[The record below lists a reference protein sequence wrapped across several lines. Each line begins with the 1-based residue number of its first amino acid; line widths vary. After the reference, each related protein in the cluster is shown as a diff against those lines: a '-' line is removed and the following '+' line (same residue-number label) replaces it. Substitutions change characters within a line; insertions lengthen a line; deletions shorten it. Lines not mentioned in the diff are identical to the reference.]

1 MVGVPYCVPFRVKFD
16 KVTMVLRILTYNE
29 VKTKREGIF
38 VMNKIN
44 LKSLLYLIIVPFLFA
59 ENPPSDK
66 LKLMAVEKV
75 DSQSK
80 LIQEMVDMI
89 FSFGELGFQ
98 EIETSNYLIGIL
110 EQNGFK
116 VTRGIS
122 GIPTAWMAEWGKGKP
137 VIALG
142 SDIDGIPKSS
152 QMPGVAYHKPIIE
165 GAPGHGE
172 GHNSGQAVIIAAA
185 IAMKE
190 IMINEKIK
198 GTLKIWPGVAEEL
211 VATKAYF
218 VRDGYFKDVDACIF
232 THVSSNLA
240 VTHGQARGNGLL
252 SVEYSFKGK
261 TAHSAGS
268 PWRGKSALDAVELM
282 NIGWNFR
289 REHLRPPYR
298 IHYIIT
304 DGGDQPNVV
313 PRNASVWYY
322 LRELDYEH
330 IMELFDYSNDIAE
343 GAAKMSGTEL
353 ISTRILGSAWPR
365 HFNEPI
371 ARAMYTN
378 IKEVGLPVWDKNDQ
392 ALAKAVQ
399 KEAGNKEIKGL
410 PTELDS
416 LRGPVSSKNNWG
428 GGSDDIGD
436 ISWTVPTVTLRF
448 PSNIPGL
455 PGHNWLN
462 GISMATPIAHKGAVA
477 GAKVTA
483 MTLVDLF
490 TDKGLVK
497 DAKKYFKNQT
507 KETKY
512 QPMIRK
518 TDKPAIELNEEIMRK
533 YRDEMK
539 KYYYDPSKYDTY
551 LDQLGITYPT
561 IKKK

>member
-1 MVGVPYCVPFRVKFD
+1 MYLFNR
-16 KVTMVLRILTYNE
+16 
-29 VKTKREGIF
+29 KTIIYLLFTSFIF
-38 VMNKIN
+38 AQNSSSI
-44 LKSLLYLIIVPFLFA
+44 
-59 ENPPSDK
+59 E
-66 LKLMAVEKV
+66 LKLRVQQKVE
-75 DSQSK
+75 SQSK
-80 LIQEMVDMI
+80 MIQEMVDMI

-110 EQNGFK
+110 EKNGFK

-122 GIPTAWMAEWGKGKP
+122 GIPTAWIAEWGKGKP

-172 GHNSGQAVIIAAA
+172 GHNSGQAVIVAAA

-190 IMINEKIK
+190 IMINEKLK
-198 GTLKIWPGVAEEL
+198 GTIKLWPGVAEEL

-218 VRDGYFKDVDACIF
+218 VRDGYFKGVDACIF

-240 VTHGQARGNGLL
+240 VTHGQAGGNGLL
-252 SVEYSFKGK
+252 SVEYTFEGK

-289 REHLRPPYR
+289 REHLRPPNR
-298 IHYIIT
+298 IHYIVT

-330 IMELFDYSNDIAE
+330 IMQLFDYSNNIAE
-343 GAAKMSGTEL
+343 GAAMMTDTKL

-371 ARAMYTN
+371 ARAMHAN
-378 IKEVGLPVWDKNDQ
+378 IKEVGLPEWDKNDQ
-392 ALAKAVQ
+392 SLAKAVQ
-399 KEAGNKEIKGL
+399 KEAGNKELKGL

-416 LRGPVSSKNNWG
+416 LRGPVSKSNNWG

-436 ISWTVPTVTLRF
+436 ISWTVPTITLRF

-462 GISMATPIAHKGAVA
+462 GIAMATPIAHKGAVA
-477 GAKVTA
+477 GAKALA
-483 MTLVDLF
+483 MTLVDLY
-490 TDKGLVK
+490 TDKSLVK
-497 DAKKYFKNQT
+497 NAKKYFKNQT

-512 QPMIRK
+512 KPMIRS
-518 TDKPAIELNEEIMRK
+518 TDKPAIELNEKIMST

-551 LDQLGITYPT
+551 LEQLGVKYPT
-561 IKKK
+561 IKK

>member
-1 MVGVPYCVPFRVKFD
+1 MRYFYKSRWRRDMLQFRPLVKLF
-16 KVTMVLRILTYNE
+16 LLTLSIH
-29 VKTKREGIF
+29 T
-38 VMNKIN
+38 
-44 LKSLLYLIIVPFLFA
+44 LFA
-59 ENPPSDK
+59 SDDNLNR
-66 LKLMAVEKV
+66 LKTLAVNDVE
-75 DSQSK
+75 DQAK
-80 LIQEMVDMI
+80 LIQVMVDKI

-98 EIETSNYLIGIL
+98 EFETSKYLTEIL
-110 EQNGFK
+110 ENNGFRVEK
-116 VTRGIS
+116 GIS

-152 QMPGVAYHKPIIE
+152 QKPGVAFHDPIIE

-172 GHNSGQAVIIAAA
+172 GHNSGQAVIVVAA
-185 IAMKE
+185 IVVKNIMEKE
-190 IMINEKIK
+190 NIK
-198 GTLKIWPGVAEEL
+198 GTIRIWPGVAEEL

-232 THVSSNLA
+232 THVSSNLS
-240 VTHGQARGNGLL
+240 TSHGQGGGNGLL
-252 SVEYSFKGK
+252 SVEYTFQGK

-282 NIGWNFR
+282 NIGWNYR

-298 IHYIIT
+298 VHYVVT

-330 IMELFDYSNDIAE
+330 IMELFDYSSDIAE
-343 GAAKMSGTEL
+343 GAAKMSGTKL

-371 ARAMYTN
+371 AQAMYSN

-399 KEAGNKEIKGL
+399 KEAGNKELKGL

-416 LRGPVSSKNNWG
+416 LRGPVSSRNNWG

-462 GISMATPIAHKGAVA
+462 GIAMATPIAHKGAVS

-490 TDKGLVK
+490 TDKSLIK

-512 QPMIRK
+512 QPMIRQ
-518 TDKPAIELNEEIMRK
+518 TDKPAIELNEEIMRN
-533 YRDEMK
+533 YRDEMSD
-539 KYYYDPSKYDTY
+539 YYYDPDKYETY
-551 LDQLGITYPT
+551 LDQLGIKYPT
-561 IKKK
+561 IKKKK

>member
-1 MVGVPYCVPFRVKFD
+1 MIRETLRVTFINQDGGNMQQFRPLVKLF
-16 KVTMVLRILTYNE
+16 ILTLSIH
-29 VKTKREGIF
+29 T
-38 VMNKIN
+38 
-44 LKSLLYLIIVPFLFA
+44 LFA
-59 ENPPSDK
+59 SDDK
-66 LKLMAVEKV
+66 LDRLKTLAANDVE
-75 DSQSK
+75 DQAK
-80 LIQEMVDMI
+80 LIQVMVDKI
-89 FSFGELGFQ
+89 YSFGELGFQ
-98 EIETSNYLIGIL
+98 EVETSKYLTEIL
-110 EQNGFK
+110 ENNGFRVEK
-116 VTRGIS
+116 GIS

-152 QMPGVAYHKPIIE
+152 QKPGVAFHDPIIE

-172 GHNSGQAVIIAAA
+172 GHNSGQAVIVAAA
-185 IAMKE
+185 IVVKNIMEKE
-190 IMINEKIK
+190 NIK
-198 GTLKIWPGVAEEL
+198 GTIRIWPGVAEEL

-232 THVSSNLA
+232 THVSSNLS
-240 VTHGQARGNGLL
+240 TSHGQGGGNGLL
-252 SVEYSFKGK
+252 SVEYTFQGK

-282 NIGWNFR
+282 NIGWNYR

-298 IHYIIT
+298 VHYVVT

-330 IMELFDYSNDIAE
+330 IMELFDYSSDIAE
-343 GAAKMSGTEL
+343 GAAKMSGTKL

-371 ARAMYTN
+371 AQAMYSN

-399 KEAGNKEIKGL
+399 KEAGNKELKGL

-416 LRGPVSSKNNWG
+416 LRGPVSSRNNWG

-462 GISMATPIAHKGAVA
+462 GIAMATPIAHKGAVS

-490 TDKGLVK
+490 TDKSLIK

-512 QPMIRK
+512 QPMIRQ
-518 TDKPAIELNEEIMRK
+518 TDKPAIELNEEIMRN
-533 YRDEMK
+533 YRDEMSNF
-539 KYYYDPSKYDTY
+539 YYDPDKYETY
-551 LDQLGITYPT
+551 LDQLGIKYPT
-561 IKKK
+561 IKKKK

>member
-1 MVGVPYCVPFRVKFD
+1 MYLFNR
-16 KVTMVLRILTYNE
+16 
-29 VKTKREGIF
+29 KTIIYLLFTSFIF
-38 VMNKIN
+38 AQNSSSI
-44 LKSLLYLIIVPFLFA
+44 
-59 ENPPSDK
+59 E
-66 LKLMAVEKV
+66 LKLRVQQKVE
-75 DSQSK
+75 SQSK
-80 LIQEMVDMI
+80 MIQEMVDMI

-110 EQNGFK
+110 EKNGFK

-122 GIPTAWMAEWGKGKP
+122 GIPTAWIAEWGKGKP

-172 GHNSGQAVIIAAA
+172 GHNSGQAVIVAAA

-190 IMINEKIK
+190 IMINEKLK
-198 GTLKIWPGVAEEL
+198 GTIKLWPGVAEEL

-218 VRDGYFKDVDACIF
+218 VRDGYFKGVDACIF

-240 VTHGQARGNGLL
+240 VTHGQAGGNGLL
-252 SVEYSFKGK
+252 SVEYTFEGK

-289 REHLRPPYR
+289 REHLRPPNR
-298 IHYIIT
+298 IHYIVT

-330 IMELFDYSNDIAE
+330 IMQLFDYSNQIAE
-343 GAAKMSGTEL
+343 GAAMMTDTKL

-371 ARAMYTN
+371 ARAMYSN
-378 IKEVGLPVWDKNDQ
+378 IKEVGLPKWDKNDQ

-410 PTELDS
+410 PTKLDT
-416 LRGPVSSKNNWG
+416 LRGPVSKSNNWG

-436 ISWTVPTVTLRF
+436 ISWTVPTVTLRY

-462 GISMATPIAHKGAVA
+462 GIAMATPIAHKGAVA
-477 GAKVTA
+477 GAKALA
-483 MTLVDLF
+483 MTLVDLY
-490 TDKGLVK
+490 TDKSLVK
-497 DAKKYFKNQT
+497 DAKKYFKDQT

-512 QPMIRK
+512 QPMISK
-518 TDKPAIELNEEIMRK
+518 TDKPAIELNEKIMST
-533 YRDEMK
+533 YRPEMK
-539 KYYYDPSKYDTY
+539 KYYYNPKKYDNY
-551 LDQLGITYPT
+551 LDQLGIKYPT
-561 IKKK
+561 IKK

>member
-1 MVGVPYCVPFRVKFD
+1 MRYFYKSRWRRDMLQFRPLVKLF
-16 KVTMVLRILTYNE
+16 LLTLSIH
-29 VKTKREGIF
+29 T
-38 VMNKIN
+38 
-44 LKSLLYLIIVPFLFA
+44 LFA
-59 ENPPSDK
+59 SDDNLNR
-66 LKLMAVEKV
+66 LKTLAVNDVE
-75 DSQSK
+75 DQAK
-80 LIQEMVDMI
+80 LIQVMVDKI

-98 EIETSNYLIGIL
+98 EFETSKYLTEIL
-110 EQNGFK
+110 ENNGFRVEK
-116 VTRGIS
+116 GIS

-152 QMPGVAYHKPIIE
+152 QKPGVAFHDPIIE

-172 GHNSGQAVIIAAA
+172 GHNSGQAVIVVAA
-185 IAMKE
+185 IVVKNIMEKE
-190 IMINEKIK
+190 NIK
-198 GTLKIWPGVAEEL
+198 GTIRIWPGVAEEL

-232 THVSSNLA
+232 THVSSNLS
-240 VTHGQARGNGLL
+240 TSHGQGGGNGLL
-252 SVEYSFKGK
+252 SVEYTFQGK

-282 NIGWNFR
+282 NIGWNYR

-298 IHYIIT
+298 VHYVVT

-330 IMELFDYSNDIAE
+330 IMELFDYSSEIAE
-343 GAAKMSGTEL
+343 GAAKMSGTKL

-371 ARAMYTN
+371 AQAMYSN

-399 KEAGNKEIKGL
+399 KEAGNKELKGL

-416 LRGPVSSKNNWG
+416 LRGPVSSRNNWG

-462 GISMATPIAHKGAVA
+462 GIAMATPIAHKGAVS

-490 TDKGLVK
+490 TDKSLIK

-512 QPMIRK
+512 QPMIRQ
-518 TDKPAIELNEEIMRK
+518 TDKPAIELNKEIMRN
-533 YRDEMK
+533 YRDEMSD
-539 KYYYDPSKYDTY
+539 YYYDPDKYETY
-551 LDQLGITYPT
+551 LDQLGIKYPT
-561 IKKK
+561 IKKKK